1 MVNVCVNTEREP
13 ENREG
18 MFEGLLVLALITV
31 TGALPGDFCW
41 YQPYHWPIPPL
52 QVILTVSPGFADTE
66 VG

>member
-31 TGALPGDFCW
+31 TGALPGIVAVTPGAGD
-41 YQPYHWPIPPL
+41 L
-52 QVILTVSPGFADTE
+52 DGSSQVC
-66 VG
+66 